1 MNAATLDVT
10 LPDGSIRTLPAG
22 STALDLAKSIGS
34 RLAKAALA
42 AVVDGN
48 EVDISKPLS
57 DGAQVA
63 IITADSDAGR
73 HVLRHSTAHVL
84 AQAVLQHFPG
94 AKFTIGPAIEDGFYY
109 DFEPPQPF
117 TPEDLEKI
125 ESAMRKIV
133 KEGQRFKRRV
143 TNEGDALKE
152 LAHEPY
158 KCELIGIK
166 GGGTDEK
173 PAGSLTF
180 DDGAASA
187 PGQRANPPHPQPL
200 PTSAP
205 TRRQCPIAHASRRG
219 WWRGS

>member
-48 EVDISKPLS
+48 EVDISVPLS
-57 DGAQVA
+57 NGAQVA
-63 IITADSDAGR
+63 IITAESDEGR

-109 DFEPPQPF
+109 DFDLPDSQHFTEDDLVKIEKRMREIVKADQPF
-117 TPEDLEKI
+117 VREEYAFADGLEL
-125 ESAMRKIV
+125 
-133 KEGQRFKRRV
+133 FK
-143 TNEGDALKE
+143 DQ
-152 LAHEPY
+152 PY
-158 KCELIGIK
+158 KREII
-166 GGGTDEK
+166 ENVS
-173 PAGSLTF
+173 AGSS
-180 DDGAASA
+180 GVAASGDDA
-187 PGQRANPPHPQPL
+187 KLDAGEVAQGGVVGIYRNNA
-200 PTSAP
+200 AD
-205 TRRQCPIAHASRRG
+205 
-219 WWRGS
+219 